1 MLALPV
7 TVCLPMPYECCIHH
21 AAASLIV
28 RLQNSR
34 WLGDSSGGTGDVEPL
49 VNGRVNGGGGLV
61 LVLGDAEGGG
71 LDTVVAVG
79 NGGVGAVKC

>member
-1 MLALPV
+1 M
-7 TVCLPMPYECCIHH
+7 HH
-21 AAASLIV
+21 AAAIPIA

-34 WLGDSSGGTGDVEPL
+34 RLGNSSGGTGDVEPL

-79 NGGVGAVKC
+79 NGGVGAGKY